1 MQSHGE
7 QYRRFDLT
15 QTWEIHNTFQSDC
28 IRPFTKSIQPL
39 NPTIKLKQQMNK

>member
-7 QYRRFDLT
+7 QHHRFDLT
-15 QTWEIHNTFQSDC
+15 PTQKLRNTFQSDC